1 MNQLLISVLL
11 ATAAVL
17 TFGAF
22 LLLGLIALAGFERPQ
37 TSGLIQRILCRVS
50 FERLGCCDAAGRAGQ
65 A

>member
-17 TFGAF
+17 SFGAL

-37 TSGLIQRILCRVS
+37 TTGLMQRMLCRMS
-50 FERLGCCDAAGRAGQ
+50 FERLGCCDAADSRAG
-65 A
+65 